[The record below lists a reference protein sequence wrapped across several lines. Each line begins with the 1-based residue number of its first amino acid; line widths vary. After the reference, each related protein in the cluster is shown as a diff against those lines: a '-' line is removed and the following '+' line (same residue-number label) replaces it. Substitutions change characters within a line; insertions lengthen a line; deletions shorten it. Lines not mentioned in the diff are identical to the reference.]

1 MNLGKLR
8 ISRRTV
14 TIAVAFAGLVSLAI
28 GAHAALNKRSLDAA
42 KAIGTEHT
50 GSIGTTASRVALV
63 IGNGHYPDASAPLA
77 QPINDARGL
86 TAALRAKGFDVDVVE
101 DATKDDM
108 ARAIVRLKA
117 KIKPDTVAM
126 LFFGGYGVQVGRE
139 SFMIPV
145 DAAIWKEADVRRD
158 GVSIEQVLD
167 AMTEKGA
174 KAKLVVVDA
183 SRRNPYERRF
193 RSYSHGLA
201 PISTPENAL
210 ILTSATPGKVA
221 DDGKGQYSVLVTELL
236 EQFEFAVRRRQRL
249 QQDPHLRLPR
259 LRRRAG
265 AAGVVVPAGRRPH
278 RRVRP
283 AIRHGIQNKKAPAE
297 AGAFFIVNAVLPPAV
312 CLLRIRARRHRP
324 HRIALAQQ
332 RAGARH
338 HDVALSQP
346 RGDLDL
352 SGRHQP
358 GLHPPRFDARAPHHL
373 HHGAGGAIEDGGER
387 HRDAA
392 ALPGLDLRAAAMNS
406 PAGGGWW

>member
-1 MNLGKLR
+1 MNLGQLR

-14 TIAVAFAGLVSLAI
+14 TIAVAFVGLVSLAI

-42 KAIGTEHT
+42 KAIGTEQT

-158 GVSIEQVLD
+158 GVCIEQVLD

-201 PISTPENAL
+201 PISAPENAL

-236 EQFEFAVRRRQRL
+236 EQSEFAVRRRQRL

-265 AAGVVVPAGRRPH
+265 AAGVVVAAGRRPH

-283 AIRHGIQNKKAPAE
+283 SDSAT
-297 AGAFFIVNAVLPPAV
+297 
-312 CLLRIRARRHRP
+312 RRPCER
-324 HRIALAQQ
+324 R
-332 RAGARH
+332 
-338 HDVALSQP
+338 DP
-346 RGDLDL
+346 RV
-352 SGRHQP
+352 SRS
-358 GLHPPRFDARAPHHL
+358 
-373 HHGAGGAIEDGGER
+373 
-387 HRDAA
+387 AA
-392 ALPGLDLRAAAMNS
+392 AFSA
-406 PAGGGWW
+406 